1 MLFGRLVGVVAFGL
15 GVALTLGACSSP
27 VPNDAG
33 CGPAHPTFRLV
44 VDVEDGAV
52 PDDVRIRVRYGSGEE
67 SFEAEGGGEA
77 PKVVFCEV
85 AREASAEDAGQG
97 PIQEVGCD
105 LWTDGAATV
114 WVTARGYVD
123 VTRDLE
129 AERDARCGLVLTD
142 ERITLE
148 RDAN

>member
-1 MLFGRLVGVVAFGL
+1 MLLGRMARVTAFGL
-15 GVALTLGACSSP
+15 GAAMALGGCSSP

-44 VDVEDGAV
+44 VDVAEGGV
-52 PDDVRIRVRYGSGEE
+52 PEDVRIRVRYGSGEE
-67 SFEAEGGGEA
+67 TFEAGGGDA

-85 AREASAEDAGQG
+85 NRETSDAGPG
-97 PIQEVGCD
+97 PIREVGCD

-114 WVTARGYVD
+114 WVTAKGYAD

-129 AERDARCGLVLTD
+129 AEREGRCGLVLTE

-148 RDAN
+148 REEN

>member
-1 MLFGRLVGVVAFGL
+1 MWFGRLVGVVAFGL

-27 VPNDAG
+27 VPNEAG

-44 VDVEDGAV
+44 VDAEEGAV

-67 SFEAEGGGEA
+67 SFEATGGGEA

-85 AREASAEDAGQG
+85 QREASAEDAGQG

-142 ERITLE
+142 ERVTLE

>member
-1 MLFGRLVGVVAFGL
+1 
-15 GVALTLGACSSP
+15 
-27 VPNDAG
+27 
-33 CGPAHPTFRLV
+33 LV
-44 VDVEDGAV
+44 VDVEEGAV
-52 PDDVRIRVRYGSGEE
+52 PEDLRIRVRYGSGEE
-67 SFEAEGGGEA
+67 SFEAAGGGEA
-77 PKVVFCEV
+77 PKVVYCEV
-85 AREASAEDAGQG
+85 HREALAEDAGQG

-114 WVTARGYVD
+114 WVTAKGYVE

-148 RDAN
+148 RDAD